1 MDCQPK
7 LPVGLTGI
15 RGTRLVAFSPMSRS
29 AIAPRT
35 AGTTGAVVLVLVL
48 TAVVTYPVRD
58 ALYRTVAEGTAESPL
73 SGAVSVF
80 TEAALLALVATAG
93 IVAVWAL
100 VRDHGVLRRL
110 VIGGLGV
117 IAAYLISEVTKNI
130 VQEARPCSVGDVAT
144 VLTCP
149 EAGSWAWPSNHS
161 TIAAAFA
168 VACAFALPALG
179 WFTVPLAV
187 AAAFSRVAA
196 GVHYVHDV
204 ATGLALG
211 LGVVVLVVILLDRV
225 VPRADSLPGSRYL
238 PRHAARSSGPSPSR
252 SGVAP
257 R

>member
-1 MDCQPK
+1 M
-7 LPVGLTGI
+7 
-15 RGTRLVAFSPMSRS
+15 VAFSPMSRTV
-29 AIAPRT
+29 IAPRT
-35 AGTTGAVVLVLVL
+35 VGAVILVLVM
-48 TAVVTYPVRD
+48 TAVASYPVRD
-58 ALYRTVAEGTAESPL
+58 TLYRTVAEGAAGSPL
-73 SGAVSVF
+73 SGVVEVF
-80 TEAALLALVATAG
+80 TEAGLLALVATAG

-100 VRDHGVLRRL
+100 VRDHEVLRRL
-110 VIGGLGV
+110 VIGGVGV

-144 VLTCP
+144 VLSCP

-161 TIAAAFA
+161 TLAAAFA
-168 VACAFALPALG
+168 VACAFALPKLG

-211 LGVVVLVVILLDRV
+211 LAVVVLVAILLDRV
-225 VPRADSLPGSRYL
+225 VPRADFLPGSRSL

-252 SGVAP
+252 SGAVP